1 MVGQIP
7 QRYAG
12 LEIQRAQDITLSHV
26 MAGCLVSATA
36 SLKRERI
43 ASGRGRM
50 AVSGSGAVN
59 SPFLVYIFGL
69 LRPGI

>member
-12 LEIQRAQDITLSHV
+12 AEIQRAQDITLYHV
-26 MAGCLVSATA
+26 MAGCLGSATG

-43 ASGRGRM
+43 AIGRM
-50 AVSGSGAVN
+50 AVCDSGAVN